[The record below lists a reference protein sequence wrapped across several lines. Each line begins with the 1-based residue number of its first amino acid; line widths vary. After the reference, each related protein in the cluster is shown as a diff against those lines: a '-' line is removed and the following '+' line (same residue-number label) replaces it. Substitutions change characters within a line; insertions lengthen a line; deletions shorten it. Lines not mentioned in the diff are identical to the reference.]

1 MPPKPQATGVTTE
14 TQKPTGDAQK
24 PRTEAK
30 AQSLNE
36 YYKSWERKVAGMKKE
51 AASVDWT
58 KFDFSKLQPSD
69 IGVQFGPAMTEEQFK
84 EYRKRTG
91 GGSHVV
97 KAPTKNS

>member
-1 MPPKPQATGVTTE
+1 MPPKQTDGTDGTDADRTGS
-14 TQKPTGDAQK
+14 
-24 PRTEAK
+24 K

-91 GGSHVV
+91 GGTHVV